1 MKEKEIKEDQE
12 AKADSKTAETP
23 APQELGKKAKEAK
36 ETKETKASQK
46 PQDSQDSD
54 DSKEPA
60 EEEEHE
66 ESFKEAIAKQ
76 AIEDEA
82 PLSSSFTLRK
92 ILGGDILTAQVIR
105 RQIWLIVLV
114 VFFIIIYI
122 SNRYSIQQDMIEI
135 DQLQEE
141 LQNAKYKALSS
152 SSQITERS
160 RESNVLKM
168 LQNNK
173 DSVLHIATQPP
184 YIINVPENE

>member
-23 APQELGKKAKEAK
+23 APQEPGKKAKKA
-36 ETKETKASQK
+36 KETKASQK
-46 PQDSQDSD
+46 PQDSD
-54 DSKEPA
+54 DPKEPA

-66 ESFKEAIAKQ
+66 ESFKEAIVKQ

>member
-36 ETKETKASQK
+36 EAKETKASQK

-54 DSKEPA
+54 DPKEPA